1 MTSVCEQGQLNSIEQ
16 AITALS
22 ELLTRPAVP
31 VATSL
36 EQATG
41 KILAADIR
49 TNLDSPRYDNSAMD
63 GYAFNSADLTT
74 DTHSLPLAGCMAAG
88 DPEQTLPAGHCMQ
101 IFTGATIPRGADTVV
116 AQENCLITDDTVSF
130 ASFTV
135 GQNIRRQ
142 GEELQAGEPLLAKG
156 SRLRAQE
163 IGLLASQGHAVIP
176 TCAPLRIGI
185 ISCGNELQTPDNPLQ
200 DGQIYDTNRYL
211 LASLLQGWGFTI
223 TQYPHLRDNL
233 ADTCEL
239 LGRAAS
245 EQDIVISTGGVSV
258 GDADHLKV
266 AIAQL
271 GQLNLWRVAIQP
283 GKPLAFGSIGN
294 TPWIGL
300 PGNPGASLVTALIIV
315 RPALLAAQGQVHT
328 AVATLPV
335 QADFTRS
342 KARVRQQ
349 YLQARLQIAR
359 GQLLAG
365 LHPKQSSAML
375 ANCSWADGMVV
386 IAPQQQVQ
394 PGDMLEFIPYSELL

>member
-163 IGLLASQGHAVIP
+163 IGLLASQEI
-176 TCAPLRIGI
+176 
-185 ISCGNELQTPDNPLQ
+185 
-200 DGQIYDTNRYL
+200 
-211 LASLLQGWGFTI
+211 
-223 TQYPHLRDNL
+223 
-233 ADTCEL
+233 
-239 LGRAAS
+239 GRAH
-245 EQDIVISTGGVSV
+245 V
-258 GDADHLKV
+258 
-266 AIAQL
+266 
-271 GQLNLWRVAIQP
+271 
-283 GKPLAFGSIGN
+283 
-294 TPWIGL
+294 
-300 PGNPGASLVTALIIV
+300 
-315 RPALLAAQGQVHT
+315 
-328 AVATLPV
+328 
-335 QADFTRS
+335 
-342 KARVRQQ
+342 
-349 YLQARLQIAR
+349 
-359 GQLLAG
+359 
-365 LHPKQSSAML
+365 
-375 ANCSWADGMVV
+375 
-386 IAPQQQVQ
+386 
-394 PGDMLEFIPYSELL
+394 